1 MTAPEGPGNG
11 EMRDERFELSAAGAA
26 RREEMLRVLTAEM
39 GRVQGVRRRVR
50 RGLYGAAVVLIAG
63 GVTVGVMRMR
73 GAGGGEVTPEQ
84 VATTES
90 PGQVEGQREAETH
103 ARSKRRGIEFAV
115 IETDPRVMEQVG
127 RLEGRGGAEALNDD
141 GLLELLTSL
150 DRPTGLVVT
159 EHGTVRLSA
168 AVTDEALGLGKRAER
183 SKKGSAGM

>member
-50 RGLYGAAVVLIAG
+50 RGLYGAALVFIAG
-63 GVTVGVMRMR
+63 GVTMGVMKMR
-73 GAGGGEVTPEQ
+73 GAGGGKVTPEE
-84 VATTES
+84 VATAQNAGEAG
-90 PGQVEGQREAETH
+90 GQT
-103 ARSKRRGIEFAV
+103 AV
-115 IETDPRVMEQVG
+115 KKAGVQFVVIGTDPRVMERVE
-127 RLEGRGGAEALNDD
+127 RVEGKGSAEALNDD

-168 AVTDEALGLGKRAER
+168 AVTDEALGLGKPAER